1 MGGSKAVE
9 TPPRTGRPSY
19 APRRSPGPT
28 TRLAR
33 IVYGGAYLAV
43 VLLFG
48 LCALALIAF
57 ACAAVWRGVDPGST
71 AEVTTRLR
79 SLLEGFGLLTIS
91 VASLELSQTVLEEEV
106 QREASM
112 STPTRARRVLSRFM
126 LVVVIALAVEFL
138 VLVFELI
145 HGDRDH
151 LPHAAAIGLGAAA
164 LLVAWGAFIR
174 MNAVAENLEPEA
186 MAEVKREDGEVA

>member
-1 MGGSKAVE
+1 MARSKAVDA
-9 TPPRTGRPSY
+9 PPGARRASY
-19 APRRSPGPT
+19 APRRSPST
-28 TRLAR
+28 ATRVAR

-57 ACAAVWRGVDPGST
+57 ACAAVWRGVDPGSA
-71 AEVTTRLR
+71 AEVATRLR
-79 SLLEGFGLLTIS
+79 SLLEAFGLLTIS

-106 QREASM
+106 QREAPM

-126 LVVVIALAVEFL
+126 LVVVISLAVEFL

-151 LPHAAAIGLGAAA
+151 LPHAAAIGFGAAA

-174 MNAVAENLEPEA
+174 MNAAAEELEPEA